1 MFRKVKDWVKTH
13 KTAFA
18 LIVTALFVAAHIP
31 LILTHENWND
41 EAVSWA
47 LSREINITNIYEINN
62 AEPHPLLWQL
72 ILAPFSKLG
81 LPFDTISY
89 ISLALV
95 AFAVFLFIRFAPMNG
110 FVKFTFLIS
119 AGFFYFLPVI
129 SRDYS
134 LIPLAI
140 ALVCIAYKSRHEKP
154 FLYGL
159 AVAFLTQTHFLMY
172 GFAAALGVG
181 FVIEEIVKKEEFSKR
196 LKRTAIFALPIAIS
210 LASVIPIV
218 INSFNNQAIISGVA
232 YESTDPDV
240 LEQFA
245 PNALK
250 GFFGSNTEAIYI
262 ITIILAALFSLGL
275 LAKNIKAFFY
285 FAIGEGFW
293 IYVMS
298 SIYKGYYVIEPKTT
312 LIVLMI
318 IAVVW
323 IAKLEETDNENI
335 VSKLLG
341 HSEIIRIIKKKKIC
355 TYPILAVIIALVTV
369 PHTFAFAKRDLNQP
383 FSNSKEVSSILND
396 FEDGAL
402 IIQADPAAV
411 VETAVRE
418 YVERDLVYYNL
429 MNNKVDEVNN
439 YLKYD
444 NSTITTY
451 KNFENITN
459 EELNSLLYYS
469 SNVYEHVY
477 YIAQRPSCG
486 YSYSNANA
494 DILNKLELIATL
506 NLGNDTHLDIPRP
519 IVDIYKV
526 K

>member
-18 LIVTALFVAAHIP
+18 LIITALFVAVHIP

-47 LSREINITNIYEINN
+47 LSREINLSNIYEINN

-95 AFAVFLFIRFAPMNG
+95 ALAVFLFIRFAPMNG
-110 FVKFTFLIS
+110 FVKFAFLIS

-134 LIPLAI
+134 LVPLAI
-140 ALVCIAYKSRHEKP
+140 ALMCIAYKNRHKKP

-159 AVAFLTQTHFLMY
+159 SIAFLTQTHFLMY
-172 GFAAALGVG
+172 GLAAALGVG
-181 FVIEEIVKKEEFSKR
+181 FVIEEIVKKEDFSKR

-218 INSFNNQAIISGVA
+218 INSFNNQAIISGKA
-232 YESTDPDV
+232 YETV
-240 LEQFA
+240 A
-245 PNALK
+245 PENMDQLAPKLMK
-250 GFFGSNTEAIYI
+250 SLFGSDMWGVYVAIFVI
-262 ITIILAALFSLGL
+262 VVM
-275 LAKNIKAFFY
+275 
-285 FAIGEGFW
+285 FAISLLSKNVKTFLYLVAGESFW
-293 IYVMS
+293 FYVMFN
-298 SIYKGYYVIEPKTT
+298 IYKGYYVLSPKAA
-312 LIVLMI
+312 LIVLI
-318 IAVVW
+318 LLASVW
-323 IAKLEETDNENI
+323 TTETEEKNDKENLF
-335 VSKLLG
+335 SRLLNV
-341 HSEIIRIIKKKKIC
+341 SEIIKYIKSKNVNL
-355 TYPILAVIIALVTV
+355 YMPLAAVLAISTTPNTIAN
-369 PHTFAFAKRDLNQP
+369 AKMDYETP
-383 FSNSKEVSSILND
+383 FSNAKEISAIMNE

-402 IIQADPAAV
+402 IIQADPTAV

-418 YVERDLVYYNL
+418 YVTKNFVYYNY
-429 MNNKVDEVNN
+429 MYNKVEEPED

-444 NSTITTY
+444 NNTISTY
-451 KNFENITN
+451 SGEHLITN
-459 EELNSLLYYS
+459 EELISLLAYAINTYD
-469 SNVYEHVY
+469 HVY
-477 YIAQRPSCG
+477 YFAQTPDCG
-486 YSYSNANA
+486 TYSKVNEE
-494 DILNKLELIATL
+494 ILDKLENIATINL
-506 NLGNDTHLDIPRP
+506 NNGIHMDIPRP
-519 IVDIYKV
+519 AVNFYKV